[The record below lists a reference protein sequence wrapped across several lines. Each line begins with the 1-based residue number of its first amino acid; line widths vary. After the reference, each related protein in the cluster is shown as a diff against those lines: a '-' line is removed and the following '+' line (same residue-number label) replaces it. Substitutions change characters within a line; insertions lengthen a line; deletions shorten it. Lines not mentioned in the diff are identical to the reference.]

1 MRIIIELSEAEKGA
15 VAIREA
21 QAGGTEPR
29 AASSGAA
36 VDAGPPPEALLLAL
50 GVPAAEAARPGAASR
65 EDAGA
70 PPAWLVDVITG
81 AAAG

>member
-1 MRIIIELSEAEKGA
+1 MRITIELTEEERGA
-15 VAIREA
+15 VAIHEA
-21 QAGGTEPR
+21 KAGEPR
-29 AASSGAA
+29 AAPPEAA

-50 GVPAAEAARPGAASR
+50 GAPAAEAVRPGAASR

-81 AAAG
+81 GAAG